1 MILRRIIAHV
11 RKQEWTAI
19 GIDFLIV
26 VVGVLVATEVSN
38 WNASRLMRQ
47 QGAQFTERLV
57 TDLHEEAWGH
67 QFYVEYYSE
76 VLANAERALAV
87 LERRTNMSDEVLLVG
102 AYRATQYK
110 RNVRRRATYDEL
122 TSTGA
127 IGLIEDTDL
136 RGTAMRVF
144 TAQLMNELAVGEIS
158 QYRERFRMIVPMET
172 QSALADACGDRIPI
186 VGDYNSIVNSLDYEC
201 SLDLSPSVL
210 SESADALRTDQ
221 TLLMLLRLRVADL
234 KTTLGNLDT
243 YNALFQPYRDNP
255 NAAEPAQ

>member
-1 MILRRIIAHV
+1 MILRRIIAHF

-19 GIDFLIV
+19 GIDFVIV
-26 VVGVLVATEVSN
+26 VVGVLVATEASN

-47 QGAQFTERLV
+47 QGAEFSERLV
-57 TDLHEEAWGH
+57 TDLREEAWGH
-67 QFYVEYYSE
+67 QFYVEYYGE
-76 VLANAERALAV
+76 VLTNAERALAV
-87 LERRTNMSDEVLLVG
+87 LERRTHASDETLLIA

-127 IGLIEDTDL
+127 IGLIQDAEL

-158 QYRERFRMIVPMET
+158 QYRERFRMIVPMEVHD
-172 QSALADACGDRIPI
+172 ALADACGDRIPI
-186 VGDYNSIVNSLDYEC
+186 VGDYSSIISSLDYEC
-201 SLDLSPSVL
+201 SLDISPSVL
-210 SESADALRTDQ
+210 SESAAALRSDE

-243 YNALFQPYRDNP
+243 YSALFRPYRDDP
-255 NAAEPAQ
+255 NAAEPAP

>member
-1 MILRRIIAHV
+1 MILRRIISHF

-19 GIDFLIV
+19 GIDFVIV

-38 WNASRLMRQ
+38 WNAARQMRQ
-47 QGAQFTERLV
+47 QGAEFSERLV
-57 TDLHEEAWGH
+57 TDLREEAWGH

-76 VLANAERALAV
+76 VLTNAERALAV
-87 LERRTNMSDEVLLVG
+87 LEQRADMPDEAFLIA

-127 IGLIEDTDL
+127 IGLIEDGEL
-136 RGTAMRVF
+136 RRTAMRVF

-158 QYRERFRMIVPMET
+158 QYRARFRMIVPMEV
-172 QSALADACGDRIPI
+172 QDALGDACGDRIPI
-186 VGDYNSIVNSLDYEC
+186 VGDYSSIVDSLDYEC
-201 SLDLSPSVL
+201 SLALSHS
-210 SESADALRTDQ
+210 ALRQSAAALRSDQ

-234 KTTLGNLDT
+234 KTTIGNLDT
-243 YNALFQPYRDNP
+243 YNALFRPYRANP
-255 NAAEPAQ
+255 NATAPAP

>member
-1 MILRRIIAHV
+1 MILRRIIAHF

-38 WNASRLMRQ
+38 WNATRLMRQ
-47 QGAQFTERLV
+47 QGAEFGERLV
-57 TDLHEEAWGH
+57 TDLREEAWGH
-67 QFYVEYYSE
+67 QLYVEYYGE
-76 VLANAERALAV
+76 VLTNAERALAV
-87 LERRTNMSDEVLLVG
+87 LERRTNASDEALLIA

-110 RNVRRRATYDEL
+110 RNTRRRATYDEL

-127 IGLIEDTDL
+127 IGLIEDAEL

-158 QYRERFRMIVPMET
+158 QYRERFRMIVPTEA
-172 QSALADACGDRIPI
+172 QSAVADACGDRIPI
-186 VGDYNSIVNSLDYEC
+186 VGDYNSIVDSLDYEC
-201 SLDLSPSVL
+201 SLDLSPSAL
-210 SESADALRTDQ
+210 RESAAALRADQ

-243 YNALFQPYRDNP
+243 YSAVLQPYRDNP
-255 NAAEPAQ
+255 NAAEPAP